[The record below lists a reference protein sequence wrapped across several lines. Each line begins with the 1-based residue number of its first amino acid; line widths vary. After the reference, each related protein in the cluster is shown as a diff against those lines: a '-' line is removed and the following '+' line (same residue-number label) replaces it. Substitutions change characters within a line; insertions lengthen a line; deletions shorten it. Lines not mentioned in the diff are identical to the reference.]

1 MDLITKH
8 FVPRN
13 KALETRRIV
22 LDVEERNL
30 VKTLDT
36 LVEENSG
43 VKFGSYP

>member
-8 FVPRN
+8 FVPRS
-13 KALETRRIV
+13 KAPEVRRIV

-30 VKTLDT
+30 VRALDD
-36 LVEENSG
+36 LVVAHPE